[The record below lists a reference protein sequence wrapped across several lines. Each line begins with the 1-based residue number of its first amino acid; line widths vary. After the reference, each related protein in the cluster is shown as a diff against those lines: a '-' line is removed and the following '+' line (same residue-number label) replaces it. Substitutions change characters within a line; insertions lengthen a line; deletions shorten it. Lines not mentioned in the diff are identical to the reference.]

1 VDLTLY
7 GHYHSYQRT
16 CPVYQN
22 KCVDDGL
29 VHITVGSAGAWLDL
43 VGFYDVRH
51 PRASHMHTHTLRE
64 TDRHTHMHTY
74 AYT

>member
-1 VDLTLY
+1 MRGLTGERTTGTAAARAWGWLQVDLTLY

-51 PRASHMHTHTLRE
+51 PRA
-64 TDRHTHMHTY
+64 
-74 AYT
+74 